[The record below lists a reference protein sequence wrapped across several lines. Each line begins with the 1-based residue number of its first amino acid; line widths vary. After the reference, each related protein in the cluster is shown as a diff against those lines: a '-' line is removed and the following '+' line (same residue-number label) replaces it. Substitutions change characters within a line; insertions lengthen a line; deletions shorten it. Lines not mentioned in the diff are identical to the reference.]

1 MAFFEPTNFLSNRKK
16 ELESEINQSHLTKD
30 IKKLSLLEGQWVHRY
45 GLDNL
50 PTNSV
55 KSNFSE
61 QLIKPLINEPL
72 TTPILDDIQSE
83 DLLDQVNADQEE
95 IQAPLVDSRNNL
107 NSLIDEKTSSNVETE
122 PIEDQEQLVGA
133 ENSKSGFFP
142 VTTTIQPPPI
152 SKNKL
157 RKWLP
162 SIEEEIPKA
171 S

>member
-1 MAFFEPTNFLSNRKK
+1 MAFSEPTNLRSIRKK
-16 ELESEINQSHLTKD
+16 ELESEINESHLNKD
-30 IKKLSLLEGQWVHRY
+30 IKKLSLLQGQWVHRY

-72 TTPILDDIQSE
+72 TTPTFADIQSE
-83 DLLDQVNADQEE
+83 DLLDQINTDQEE
-95 IQAPLVDSRNNL
+95 IQKSLVDSGSDL

-122 PIEDQEQLVGA
+122 PIENQEQLVET

-142 VTTTIQPPPI
+142 VSTTIQPPPI

>member
-1 MAFFEPTNFLSNRKK
+1 MAFSEPTNLLSNRKK

-30 IKKLSLLEGQWVHRY
+30 IKKLSLLQSQWVHRY

-61 QLIKPLINEPL
+61 QLVKPLINEPL

-83 DLLDQVNADQEE
+83 DLLDQINSDQEE
-95 IQAPLVDSRNNL
+95 IQDPLVDSRNNL

-122 PIEDQEQLVGA
+122 PTEDQEQLVET
-133 ENSKSGFFP
+133 ENNKSDFLPF
-142 VTTTIQPPPI
+142 TRTIEPPPI

-162 SIEEEIPKA
+162 LIEEEIPKA